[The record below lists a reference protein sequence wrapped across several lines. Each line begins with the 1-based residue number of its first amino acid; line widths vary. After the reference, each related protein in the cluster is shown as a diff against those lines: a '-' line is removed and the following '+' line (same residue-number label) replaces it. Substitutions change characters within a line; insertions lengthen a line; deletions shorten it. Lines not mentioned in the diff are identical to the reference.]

1 MKYVILEIIP
11 TSFKDGDIVQLSAIK
26 VNDFNVIDRFD
37 YRLNEEN
44 IKLKDFLKIISY
56 DKENFIYKN
65 TSSEILNDFK
75 SFIED
80 YKLLLIDN
88 GYTLEYLKNI
98 DNKKEYINDYLNIPY
113 TENMIDELIEK
124 YNLEPSNYI
133 VDLMLEALI
142 NESNN
147 NDLF

>member
-147 NDLF
+147 KDLF

>member
-75 SFIED
+75 KIF
-80 YKLLLIDN
+80 
-88 GYTLEYLKNI
+88 
-98 DNKKEYINDYLNIPY
+98 
-113 TENMIDELIEK
+113 
-124 YNLEPSNYI
+124 
-133 VDLMLEALI
+133 
-142 NESNN
+142 
-147 NDLF
+147 

>member
-75 SFIED
+75 NFIED

-133 VDLMLEALI
+133 VDLMLEGLI

-147 NDLF
+147 KDLF

>member
-133 VDLMLEALI
+133 VDLILEALI

-147 NDLF
+147 KDLF

>member
-1 MKYVILEIIP
+1 MKEL
-11 TSFKDGDIVQLSAIK
+11 D
-26 VNDFNVIDRFD
+26 VNN
-37 YRLNEEN
+37 LNSQIYKEKKWE
-44 IKLKDFLKIISY
+44 KFYSY

-75 SFIED
+75 KFAED

-88 GYTLEYLKNI
+88 GYTLEYLKNF
-98 DNKKEYINDYLNIPY
+98 DNKKEYINDYLNMPY
-113 TENMIDELIEK
+113 EENMIDELIEK

-147 NDLF
+147 KDLF

>member
-98 DNKKEYINDYLNIPY
+98 DNKKEYINDYLNISY

-147 NDLF
+147 KDLF

>member
-75 SFIED
+75 NFIED

-88 GYTLEYLKNI
+88 GYTLGYLKNI

-147 NDLF
+147 KDLF

>member
-75 SFIED
+75 NFIED

-147 NDLF
+147 KDLF

>member
-11 TSFKDGDIVQLSAIK
+11 TSFKEGDIVQLSAIK

-147 NDLF
+147 KDLF

>member
-44 IKLKDFLKIISY
+44 IKLKDFFKIISY

-75 SFIED
+75 NFIED

-147 NDLF
+147 KDLF